1 MHAPGTPVK
10 TGCENRRSRLSG
22 KPGLWDDVLASS
34 QAVKVLAKLFLALG
48 IHLEI
53 PSVIKDSIKRIL
65 CNKERYLMPARF
77 LSSPL
82 LILLSLTLW
91 AGVVLGQSPRLSV
104 TQVGLHF
111 ICTAD
116 GQPDMYS
123 WRIPVKE
130 TNFYSYPSDYKI
142 PEIAP
147 GDLEALAQGTLPVV
161 SGGRTALRVR
171 EEDLDG
177 LYIEHRPPI
186 GFEGSQARL
195 INLDAV
201 HWRDSSIPPDGW
213 LPAYAMKR
221 RFYSNFPPL
230 SQPHTAGSY
239 GTTSIHGTPG
249 SVNYGRYYQRHPGY
263 DWGNWNWTLEPDSP
277 LQVNQKRL
285 QALLHLELHHP
296 PTTDPDK
303 PFEFT
308 FVISGEDMNGI
319 RVNDRSIFSSTRD
332 RVIKTRK
339 NLFQTTGVTEVG
351 GFADSRKFSLGRR
364 GGPRPPM
371 PEDDGYDPSSGLVNL
386 ELDSDYFTI
395 TRDEKLQFQSGL
407 ITLRIYDT
415 HNWTETQP
423 LQTVQVR
430 LPSGQAPQPD
440 LVTVG
445 THWVQYVQ
453 PSGEFYNHPAVQ
465 APRWW
470 GFNRD
475 GVIGRYDN
483 TGVSVDP
490 DFGTLGSQRG
500 RLFNW
505 DGRSMTGGFSAVS
518 AVIPSSNTQRLPG
531 ARALIYAADPVLYPD
546 LQLRAVG
553 ELEADPLLRIEYQ
566 APDYNRPLHFGSDV
580 LRTVAA
586 TNALEPRPSLLEQ
599 DFITPPDYDN
609 PNVRVARGRGFDT
622 PKVRVPPQSQS
633 IPVGDAVT
641 FTAKVASTLPLT
653 YQWRYEGANI
663 PDATGSSYSVPKVSK
678 DFQGKYDVVAS
689 NGQTTVTSLKADL
702 IVLDPFI
709 VTQPQSQMRKVGENV
724 TFTVVA
730 NGTGLKYQWRRNG
743 RAIAKATTAKL
754 ELSRLKDTDQA
765 MYDVVITGELGTVV
779 SDSAR
784 LTVESPLQI
793 LQHPI
798 GGYLPAGGEFKL
810 KVLAVGPGPISYTW
824 RNGGSPIEGASGP
837 ELILTDAGGRFDVIV
852 RNPQGETIVSK
863 VAVVTLLQPA
873 PVFTQHPT
881 SLSVAIGAEARF
893 TVEVIEQSDLK
904 FQWRRNGVDVRQ
916 GTASTLIITNAQK
929 THEGQY
935 DCLVT
940 TPSGRAL
947 SSQASLSVGESLG
960 FETLPQNQIVTL
972 GETATF
978 TVAVAGGDLG
988 VTFQWALN
996 GKPLSG
1002 AIYPTLSVTGV
1013 NAAQVGTYTVTASK
1027 PPLKASASALLIL
1040 KQPGV
1045 LIYKLTGT
1053 GQTYSGTEN
1062 VRMGVAGYLLVERT
1076 AAESDLATMILVTQA
1091 GKLKHFSVQHLSG
1104 FRADS
1109 TGAAPGAMTV
1119 FSSVVEG
1126 HPVADRSL
1134 RWFQGTNSLIPL
1146 RKGLESILA
1155 PRTLTGQCDHLEPS
1169 LAGSGH
1175 GVQLD
1180 RIAFKGVLD
1189 IPFTAD
1195 AHQSSQSLEQ
1205 VIERIKILLQLQ
1217 GAISSETDPEE

>member
-1 MHAPGTPVK
+1 
-10 TGCENRRSRLSG
+10 
-22 KPGLWDDVLASS
+22 
-34 QAVKVLAKLFLALG
+34 
-48 IHLEI
+48 
-53 PSVIKDSIKRIL
+53 
-65 CNKERYLMPARF
+65 MPARF
-77 LSSPL
+77 LSCTHL
-82 LILLSLTLW
+82 VLSFLTLW
-91 AGVVLGQSPRLSV
+91 AGVVSGQSPRLSV

-123 WRIPVKE
+123 WRVPVVSSNPHYTPAE
-130 TNFYSYPSDYKI
+130 YRI

-147 GDLEALAQGTLPVV
+147 GDLEALSQGSFPVV

-177 LYIEHRPPI
+177 LYLEHENPQ
-186 GFEGSQARL
+186 GFSGSPARL

-201 HWRDSSIPPDGW
+201 HWRDGSTLADGSSPG
-213 LPAYAMKR
+213 AYAMKKR
-221 RFYSNFPPL
+221 YYSNFPPVDY
-230 SQPHTAGSY
+230 GSGLY
-239 GTTSIHGTPG
+239 GTSDFPRIPG
-249 SVNYGRYYQRHPGY
+249 SANYGLYYLNHPGY
-263 DWGNWNWTLEPDSP
+263 DWRNWNWTLDFRTP

-296 PTTDPDK
+296 LTTDLDK

-319 RVNDRSIFSSTRD
+319 RVNDRSIFSSARD
-332 RVIKTRK
+332 RVFKTRK
-339 NLFQTTGVTEVG
+339 SHFQTTGVTEVG
-351 GFADSRKFSLGRR
+351 GFADSRKLSLSKR
-364 GGPRPPM
+364 GGYRPPM
-371 PEDDGYDPSSGLVNL
+371 PADDFYDSSPHTPTNPRIGLQNL

-407 ITLRIYDT
+407 ITLRIYGT
-415 HNWTETQP
+415 HNWTEAQP
-423 LQTVQVR
+423 IQTIQVR

-445 THWVQYVQ
+445 THAVQYVQ
-453 PSGEFYNHPAVQ
+453 PSGEVYSHPAVQ

-475 GVIGRYDN
+475 GVIGRYDAN
-483 TGVSVDP
+483 GSKTQL
-490 DFGTLGSQRG
+490 DFVPSENAKRG

-505 DGRSMTGGFSAVS
+505 DNVTITGGPSAISAVM
-518 AVIPSSNTQRLPG
+518 PSSNTQRLPG
-531 ARALIYAADPVLYPD
+531 ARALIYVADPVLYPD

-580 LRTVAA
+580 LRAVAA

-622 PKVRVPPQSQS
+622 PQVRVPPQSQS
-633 IPVGDAVT
+633 IPFGEAVT
-641 FTAKVASTLPLT
+641 FTAQVASTLPLT
-653 YQWRYEGANI
+653 YQWRYEGAII
-663 PDATGSSYSVPKVSK
+663 PDATGSSYTVPKVSK
-678 DFQGKYDVVAS
+678 EFQGKYDVVAS

-709 VTQPQSQMRKVGENV
+709 VTQPQSQIRKVGENV

-754 ELSRLKDTDQA
+754 ELSRLKETDQA
-765 MYDVVITGELGTVV
+765 MFDVVITGEVGTVV
-779 SDSAR
+779 SESAR

-798 GGYLPAGGEFKL
+798 GGYLPAGGEFTL

-837 ELILTDAGGRFDVIV
+837 ELALTDSGGRFDVIV

-873 PVFTQHPT
+873 PVFTQHPS

-893 TVEVIEQSDLK
+893 SVEVIGQSDLK

-916 GTASTLIITNAQK
+916 GTASTLIISNTQK

-947 SSQASLSVGESLG
+947 SLQANLSVGDSLV

-978 TVAVAGGDLG
+978 TAAVAGGDLG
-988 VTFQWALN
+988 VAYQWAFN
-996 GKPLSG
+996 GKPISG

-1013 NAAQVGTYTVTASK
+1013 NAAQAGTYTVTASK
-1027 PPLKASASALLIL
+1027 PALKASASALLIL

-1076 AAESDLATMILVTQA
+1076 ATESDLAAMILVTQA
-1091 GKLKHFSVQHLSG
+1091 AKLKHFSVQHLAG
-1104 FRADS
+1104 FRVDS
-1109 TGAAPGAMTV
+1109 TGVAPGAMTV

-1155 PRTLTGQCDHLEPS
+1155 PRTLTGQCDHMEPS
-1169 LAGSGH
+1169 LAGSGL

-1195 AHQSSQSLEQ
+1195 AHQSSESLEQ
-1205 VIERIKILLQLQ
+1205 AVERIKILLQLQ
-1217 GAISSETDPEE
+1217 GAISSETAPEE